1 MGCVRSNHQFFL
13 SVINQGNQ
21 VTKSNLRDSD
31 GIFLPM
37 DRMQFFI
44 TSNFVALMNPQFW
57 TVGMGIPLE
66 LIHNR
71 IALFLGGNSSKF
83 VSIPETLP

>member
-31 GIFLPM
+31 GIFLPT
-37 DRMQFFI
+37 DRMQ
-44 TSNFVALMNPQFW
+44 NFYHIKLCSTDEPPVLDCGDGDSIRINSQQNR
-57 TVGMGIPLE
+57 TVSW
-66 LIHNR
+66 
-71 IALFLGGNSSKF
+71 GNSAKF